1 MKLQRDTWLVIG
13 LLALL
18 TLVTIAAGIRQNQQA
33 EKPPYSSYSSQPD
46 GVLALRQWMEAIGY
60 EVLPDRL
67 SIFSPPANARLIFV
81 LEPSSLEES
90 EIAALDDWVRQGNTL
105 IVSGVG
111 VGTRLL
117 AEHYQFSLEF
127 ANPAVEQV
135 FLQNPLLNLPAVRES
150 IGLQTNFSLASTRN
164 DYVVHLA
171 DGARPVLASM
181 RYGKGQVIFSSA
193 PALFSNRGLKES
205 NAPEAVLNI
214 LRLAGKKGPVWFDE
228 WHHGER
234 GADTGISG
242 PTQWLRNT
250 PIGRALL
257 FVAAVIFIGILL
269 QGRLFGKPVPP
280 RRDMRRRTP
289 LEYIRAIA
297 NLGRRA
303 GHRRPVMTQYYTAL
317 KRGLGKRYRLNPSLP
332 DEEYVTLLGK
342 YNPAIDQ
349 AALLELLTA
358 LQKHNPGEAEMVRLA
373 AKTAEWLN
381 E

>member
-33 EKPPYSSYSSQPD
+33 EKPPYSSYSSQTD

-81 LEPSSLEES
+81 LEPSILEES

-111 VGTRLL
+111 AGTRLL

-135 FLQNPLLNLPAVRES
+135 FLQNPLLNIPAVRES

-181 RYGKGQVIFSSA
+181 RYGKGQIIFSSA
-193 PALFSNRGLKES
+193 PDLFSNQGLKES

-332 DEEYVTLLGK
+332 NEEYVTLLGK